1 VSEVQQIG
9 PYKIIRLIGKG
20 GMGRVYEAFNE
31 QIERRVA
38 IKVLHSQFAENQ
50 LVVQRFLNEAKAV
63 NRVKHRCLVDVY
75 EFGQLP
81 DGSAYIVM
89 EFLDGDTLHERLWR
103 EGGKLALD
111 TAVRYARQ
119 IALALSAA
127 HAKEIIHR
135 DLKPANI
142 MLVEDPETGGHDWIK
157 VLDFGLA
164 RVREPSDEGRLTQ
177 TGVVMGT
184 PAYMSPEQIRSARS
198 VVDRSDVYTL
208 GVILYEMLSG
218 QKPFSSTSDAEMMF
232 MHMSQEPKSLHEL
245 APDVPAPLVELV
257 HRMLKKNHAERPTA
271 AQVASNLARIGG
283 AGSSTQLP
291 TLPSRPEPGPGMPLG
306 FASTQETPAIQL
318 PPVQSVPP
326 KAALQPKVPDASS
339 TAAGTGQ
346 KSPQPRRP
354 MSKRL
359 PLLVGAG
366 LGGLLVVAGG
376 VVYLRHNKPKE
387 PERVSWTIRS
397 MPPGADVLGEDG
409 QLLGAT
415 PYAIKQ
421 PRQPGAQTLLLRK
434 SGFND
439 ARVTCERSADCERET
454 MLVAQPPATPPQPPQ
469 PPENVGKDS
478 PEKVEGKPNKSEG
491 KKKDRKRNKKSKNK
505 PEAESEAPEKPEP
518 RTF

>member
-1 VSEVQQIG
+1 MSEIQQIG
-9 PYKIIRLIGKG
+9 PYKITRMIGKG

-50 LVVQRFLNEAKAV
+50 LVVTRFLNEAKAV
-63 NRVKHRCLVDVY
+63 NRVKHRCLVDIY

-89 EFLDGDTLHERLWR
+89 EFLDGETLHERLWR
-103 EGGKLALD
+103 EGGKLQMD

-208 GVILYEMLSG
+208 GVIFYEMLSG
-218 QKPFSSTSDAEMMF
+218 QKPFTSASDAEVMF
-232 MHMSQEPKSLHEL
+232 MHMSQEPKPLSEL
-245 APDVPAPLVELV
+245 APELPPPLAELV
-257 HRMLKKNHAERPTA
+257 HRMLKKNHADRPTA
-271 AQVASNLARIGG
+271 AQVASNLARLGG
-283 AGSSTQLP
+283 AGASTQLP
-291 TLPSRPEPGPGMPLG
+291 TLGTKPEPSQNMPLG
-306 FASTQETPAIQL
+306 FASTQETPALNL
-318 PPVQSVPP
+318 PSIHSVPP
-326 KAALQPKVPDASS
+326 QSSRAKEQAPEASS
-339 TAAGTGQ
+339 TAMAIA
-346 KSPQPRRP
+346 PQTKPPQTMTRRVP
-354 MSKRL
+354 IL
-359 PLLVGAG
+359 IGAG
-366 LGGLLVVAGG
+366 LGLLVVVGG
-376 VVYLRHNKPKE
+376 GLAYVRHHRNKE

-397 MPPGADVLGEDG
+397 MPPGAEVVGEDG
-409 QLLGAT
+409 QILGAT
-415 PYAIKQ
+415 PYATKR
-421 PRQPGAQTLLLRK
+421 PKQPGAQTLLLRK
-434 SGFND
+434 VGYND
-439 ARVTCERSADCERET
+439 ARVTCESSADCERET
-454 MLVAQPPATPPQPPQ
+454 MMVAQPPPQPPQ
-469 PPENVGKDS
+469 PPPNVENGGKDG
-478 PEKVEGKPNKSEG
+478 PDKVDGKPSKGDG
-491 KKKDRKRNKKSKNK
+491 KKKDRRRNRKSKDK
-505 PEAESEAPEKPEP
+505 PESKPEKPTAK
-518 RTF
+518 TF